1 VKSGECFSLLGING
15 AGKTSTFNCLVGE
28 EDVSG
33 GSVYLAGININTMYK
48 KPHLLYDIAGY
59 CPQFNCIDESLT
71 VKQTLTLY
79 ARLVGIDEEQVS
91 MAVMSYIVKFGLVM
105 FVDTQ
110 AGSLSGGNKRK
121 LCLAMAMI
129 GQPKV
134 IYIDEASAGVD
145 PGSRRIMWKAIRS
158 EGANS
163 AVVITTHA
171 MEEAEALSSK
181 LGIMVAGKFKCLGTL
196 QHIKNA
202 YGQGFEI
209 EINLDIEE
217 LLNEIGD
224 SEPE

>member
-1 VKSGECFSLLGING
+1 
-15 AGKTSTFNCLVGE
+15 
-28 EDVSG
+28 
-33 GSVYLAGININTMYK
+33 
-48 KPHLLYDIAGY
+48 
-59 CPQFNCIDESLT
+59 
-71 VKQTLTLY
+71 
-79 ARLVGIDEEQVS
+79 

-196 QHIKNA
+196 QHIKNT